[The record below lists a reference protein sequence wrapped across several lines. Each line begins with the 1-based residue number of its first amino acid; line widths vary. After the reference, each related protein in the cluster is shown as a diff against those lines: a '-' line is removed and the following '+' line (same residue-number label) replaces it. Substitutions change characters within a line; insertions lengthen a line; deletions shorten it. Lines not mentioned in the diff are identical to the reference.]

1 MLIKA
6 FGQYWNPDVVEWGK
20 KGPGNAGHLHGKV
33 EIDKKDVTIDFW
45 DARGIY
51 ILHDN
56 FKTVY
61 VGKAQSNSI
70 GDRLRNH
77 LTDRFAGRWDMFSW
91 FSVSKPNKTNKKVA
105 KPGKRQVMPGT
116 VISTLES
123 VGILITDAPLNRK
136 RESVPGALEAEQAK
150 SKHPHTIRNYLE
162 RILARLPD
170 KSKKKKK

>member
-1 MLIKA
+1 MLVKA
-6 FGQYWNPDVVEWGK
+6 YGQYWNPDVVDWGK
-20 KGPGNAGHLHGKV
+20 KGAGNAGHLHGTVK
-33 EIDKKDVTIDFW
+33 IDNKNVTIDFW

-61 VGKAQSNSI
+61 VGKAQYDSMGN
-70 GDRLRNH
+70 RLRNH

-91 FSVSKPNKTNKKVA
+91 FSVSKPNKTKKNVA
-105 KPGKRQVMPGT
+105 KPGKRSAMPGT

-136 RESVPGALEAEQAK
+136 RESVPDALEAKQTK
-150 SKHPHTIRNYLE
+150 SKCPHTIRHYLE
-162 RILARLPD
+162 TILTRLSE
-170 KSKKKKK
+170 KAK